1 VTLISDV
8 EHAAYSGML
17 PGHISGIYSRE
28 EMSID
33 LRQLCDFSGARFIH
47 SQASGIDLK
56 RKQVLIGLN
65 GSMLPADVISLNTGG
80 TSRMAGA
87 AGADEWAIPTK
98 PVPDLLHGWAR
109 LQAAA
114 AHARMRVVVV
124 GGGAGGVE
132 LTLAMH
138 SQLRNQTEFTIIHAG
153 PHLLPGY
160 HPRARS
166 IVDSLLYERQ
176 VMVVKG
182 RRVVEVMQDR
192 VRLGGGEILPADFVF
207 WAAQAAPP
215 TWLEE
220 SRLDTTSEGFVRV
233 APTLQTLSHPWIFAA
248 GDVAAIQNLKL
259 PKSGVF
265 AVRMAEPLERNLRAY
280 FDGTALRAYQ
290 PQRHSL
296 SLIGTAD
303 GRAIASYGPLAGH
316 SSLFLRWKDWIDRR
330 FMKQFVKL
338 TH

>member
-1 VTLISDV
+1 MTLINDV

-28 EMSID
+28 EMFID

-47 SQASGIDLK
+47 SQAYGIDLK

-65 GSMLPADVISLNTGG
+65 GSSLPADVISINIGG
-80 TSRMAGA
+80 TSYMAGV

-98 PVPDLLHGWAR
+98 PVPDLLRGWER
-109 LQAAA
+109 VQAAA
-114 AHARMRVVVV
+114 AHTRMQIVVV

-132 LTLAMH
+132 LALAMH
-138 SQLRNQTEFTIIHAG
+138 SQLRNEAEFTIIHAG

-160 HPRARS
+160 HSRARG
-166 IVDSLLYERQ
+166 IVDSLLYARRIT
-176 VMVVKG
+176 VVKG

-192 VRLGGGEILPADFVF
+192 VRLDGGETLAADFVF

-215 TWLEE
+215 AWLEE
-220 SRLDTTSEGFVRV
+220 SGLDTTREGFARV

-265 AVRMAEPLERNLRAY
+265 AVRMAKPLERNLRAY
-280 FDGTALRAYQ
+280 LAGTPLSVYK

-303 GRAIASYGPLAGH
+303 GRAIASYGPWAGH
-316 SSLFLRWKDWIDRR
+316 AALFWRWKDWIDRR
-330 FMKQFVKL
+330 FMRQFTNL
-338 TH
+338 TR